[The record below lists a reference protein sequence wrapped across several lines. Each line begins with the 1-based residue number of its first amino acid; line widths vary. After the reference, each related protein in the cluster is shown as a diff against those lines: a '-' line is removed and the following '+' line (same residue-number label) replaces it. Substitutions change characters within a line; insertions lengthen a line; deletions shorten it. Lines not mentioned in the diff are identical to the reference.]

1 MPPRSLRHRQ
11 RTACPSGKNYELSIE
26 GVKSSEHGAI
36 TILDVNAMP
45 SQPASGEPVKVT
57 VHMQSQ
63 TPITSASVKYGL
75 SDSPLTKQ
83 SMLSVSRVYDS
94 GLSLESGN
102 AKDGYWSCTIPGK
115 SGRNLHASL
124 RLDD

>member
-1 MPPRSLRHRQ
+1 MPPRSSRLRQ
-11 RTACPSGKNYELSIE
+11 KMACPRAKNYELSIE

-63 TPITSASVKYGL
+63 TGITSASVKYGL
-75 SDSPLTKQ
+75 SESPLTKQ
-83 SMLSVSRVYDS
+83 DMLGVDA
-94 GLSLESGN
+94 GL
-102 AKDGYWSCTIPGK
+102 
-115 SGRNLHASL
+115 
-124 RLDD
+124 